1 MRYLIIT
8 YYKKATGQMDEVV
21 GVSRNLKDRDLQ
33 TASVILDFRQSQVL
47 KCSLDG
53 TIVPKDWNRIRD
65 FYNQHYS
72 KIIEQLEK
80 DNGKVPAAAAS

>member
-1 MRYLIIT
+1 
-8 YYKKATGQMDEVV
+8 MDEVV

-33 TASVILDFRQSQVL
+33 TASVILDFRQSQVI

-80 DNGKVPAAAAS
+80 DNGITAPSEPQNDPS

>member
-1 MRYLIIT
+1 
-8 YYKKATGQMDEVV
+8 MDEVV